1 MSATAQSRVVLL
13 FVAFLMVTGSFYRP
27 AMAGSD
33 SPRRSLTALAEP
45 QQVYAAGVIDRIEVV
60 RYDTLDAALAAI
72 STGQADLLGHRLLR
86 ANFSMVDSYPGVK
99 KQWMHDTI
107 AEILTV
113 NCAKYPLNNYH
124 LRRAIA
130 YATDKVNI
138 TDSVMNGTVDVA
150 DFLLPLGSQYS
161 PEATEGGL
169 FYQSNIVA
177 AQSELAQAGMLDVDE
192 DGMVEAPNGS
202 EIVFTIAAP
211 ADNAAILTAA
221 QVIAENMRSAGL
233 NTTVVTYPFT
243 WLQEALNNHTIYYDL
258 AIYELEFPDYDPGWA
273 ITTLHSKQRGVVG
286 ENIPN
291 FADTQVNQVAED
303 YETGYTVEERVDA
316 VLRGLTLLRDL
327 APMVPLFFYR
337 TLSVYTD
344 ANLIGWPNDTRSG
357 AFSVWTPVS
366 VQPREGKESV
376 LKVAVLPEF
385 FTDFFTSLNPFK
397 SGHVLSSHWLWKDE
411 FNPYLLVYDTPIAT
425 APDGSPVPRE
435 ATSWRMVLPG
445 MAPDLGNNESR
456 VVFMS
461 DQNANF
467 TDGTGLYAVD
477 YKFTMETYAN
487 HSLIPQADDFVGV
500 RIIGSYVAAIDFR
513 GVDAFLFRRLGEL
526 PILPEHIWRGK
537 DVMSWE
543 PSVEEAIG
551 SGPFKVESYTPG
563 QSLVL
568 AANPTYYPEIDTEPP
583 ELVSYT
589 VSPDDPIPVVTVE
602 LRIHLHDRSIIDSV
616 VLTYSFD
623 RGSVNFTESTEMEET
638 PGGYV
643 AEIPAHLTAT
653 FVEYYVNATDIW
665 GNSAVVLIGGYR
677 LTTHQQQEGPDPLLL
692 AGAVGAL
699 GVAVVLLVIR
709 QRKRS

>member
-258 AIYELEFPDYDPGWA
+258 AIYELEFPD
-273 ITTLHSKQRGVVG
+273 
-286 ENIPN
+286 
-291 FADTQVNQVAED
+291 
-303 YETGYTVEERVDA
+303 
-316 VLRGLTLLRDL
+316 
-327 APMVPLFFYR
+327 
-337 TLSVYTD
+337 
-344 ANLIGWPNDTRSG
+344 
-357 AFSVWTPVS
+357 
-366 VQPREGKESV
+366 
-376 LKVAVLPEF
+376 
-385 FTDFFTSLNPFK
+385 
-397 SGHVLSSHWLWKDE
+397 
-411 FNPYLLVYDTPIAT
+411 
-425 APDGSPVPRE
+425 
-435 ATSWRMVLPG
+435 
-445 MAPDLGNNESR
+445 
-456 VVFMS
+456 
-461 DQNANF
+461 
-467 TDGTGLYAVD
+467 
-477 YKFTMETYAN
+477 
-487 HSLIPQADDFVGV
+487 
-500 RIIGSYVAAIDFR
+500 
-513 GVDAFLFRRLGEL
+513 
-526 PILPEHIWRGK
+526 
-537 DVMSWE
+537 
-543 PSVEEAIG
+543 
-551 SGPFKVESYTPG
+551 
-563 QSLVL
+563 
-568 AANPTYYPEIDTEPP
+568 
-583 ELVSYT
+583 
-589 VSPDDPIPVVTVE
+589 
-602 LRIHLHDRSIIDSV
+602 
-616 VLTYSFD
+616 
-623 RGSVNFTESTEMEET
+623 
-638 PGGYV
+638 
-643 AEIPAHLTAT
+643 
-653 FVEYYVNATDIW
+653 
-665 GNSAVVLIGGYR
+665 
-677 LTTHQQQEGPDPLLL
+677 
-692 AGAVGAL
+692 
-699 GVAVVLLVIR
+699 
-709 QRKRS
+709 